1 MSWFPIAAWIAL
13 VTAFSAPS
21 WAEEPLR
28 VGSKRFTESYILG
41 EVVAQAAR
49 SAGAPAEHRQGLGNT
64 AILVEALRTGAIDAY
79 PEYSGTIVREILRI
93 DASLGER
100 EFNAALARQGLGA
113 GVPFGFQNTYALA
126 MRAPDAARLDI
137 SRLSD
142 LAGHPSLRFGLSHE
156 FMGRQDGWPGLVSA
170 YSLRD
175 MQTV

>member
-64 AILVEALRTGAIDAY
+64 AILVEALRTGSIDVY
-79 PEYSGTIVREILRI
+79 PEYSGTIALEILRI
-93 DASLGER
+93 DPALGGR
-100 EFNAALARQGLGA
+100 EQEAALARIGLA
-113 GVPFGFQNTYALA
+113 ASVAFGFQDTYAIA
-126 MRAPDAARLDI
+126 MRSADAR
-137 SRLSD
+137 
-142 LAGHPSLRFGLSHE
+142 
-156 FMGRQDGWPGLVSA
+156 
-170 YSLRD
+170 
-175 MQTV
+175 